1 MKRVNDLLV
10 GPQGYI
16 AKHLAPKLSVN
27 QTGVYNTLST
37 ELSDVENTIKSTVGD
52 KLKTAGCVAN
62 GTCELKGVH
71 ISSSDDQPEE
81 RKRRET
87 SFVSFTIELTCDNT
101 IEKDNCYDLLAEI
114 VTIFNTL
121 VENLA
126 FTIQYGG
133 VDYDVGVNSTYL
145 DGLAECEPGYASVW
159 QYCVSCGKG
168 TYATNDYCE
177 SCPRGYYQDEEAQP
191 SCKKCPDGWTTA
203 GLMSR
208 DSIHCNVE
216 QPDEDTTINWILYI
230 IIIVVGIFFII
241 LAVVAIVY
249 RTQKRGNGVQPNVN
263 TSRNIGN
270 ENLNYRFQMR
280 YVEPAHTMYSRSHDN
295 ADANSLDDLRFDST
309 TFDGELNAAV
319 EYTDDF
325 QGAYNNPIYKD
336 ANDDQVANTNASVA
350 YITLDNNLDKPPLS
364 PPPVYKAWE

>member
-1 MKRVNDLLV
+1 MF
-10 GPQGYI
+10 
-16 AKHLAPKLSVN
+16 
-27 QTGVYNTLST
+27 
-37 ELSDVENTIKSTVGD
+37 
-52 KLKTAGCVAN
+52 
-62 GTCELKGVH
+62 
-71 ISSSDDQPEE
+71 E
-81 RKRRET
+81 R
-87 SFVSFTIELTCDNT
+87 
-101 IEKDNCYDLLAEI
+101 KDNCYDHLAEI

-216 QPDEDTTINWILYI
+216 KPEEDTTINLILYI
-230 IIIVVGIFFII
+230 IIIVVGTFFII
-241 LAVVAIVY
+241 LAVVGIVY
-249 RTQKRGNGVQPNVN
+249 RLKKRGSGVQPDGHNNQYN
-263 TSRNIGN
+263 TSNNIGN
-270 ENLNYRFQMR
+270 VNSNERFQMSN
-280 YVEPAHTMYSRSHDN
+280 VEPAYAYNTMYNTHHDN
-295 ADANSLDDLRFDST
+295 AVTNANKKFRPT
-309 TFDGELNAAV
+309 TFEEELNASV
-319 EYTDDF
+319 ERRRQHLDDYH
-325 QGAYNNPIYKD
+325 GAYNNPIY
-336 ANDDQVANTNASVA
+336 TNARADPVA
-350 YITLDNNLDKPPLS
+350 YTDASGAYIILETNLDKPPLS
-364 PPPVYKAWE
+364 PQTVYKKNAWE